1 MYYLQK
7 ICFVQCSSFFI
18 QDPSFI
24 DIQTGLLKS
33 LLTTGAAVYYG
44 INYGMA
50 SLILP
55 IANLSVVEAYKGRK

>member
-1 MYYLQK
+1 
-7 ICFVQCSSFFI
+7 
-18 QDPSFI
+18 
-24 DIQTGLLKS
+24 LKS